1 MVWILK
7 LGNQKSA
14 FSIVVHSFKN
24 ENELFNPFM
33 TEAVIIWKPVH
44 WFAPHYISAIGKFLP
59 WIFAFDHVLF
69 GSFES
74 CARSLP
80 IHHYDMEMLKET
92 NPEIYQ
98 EYDDNGNFTVMVLD
112 QCHEQL
118 NKDVKG
124 KSKVFKC
131 SLFFNINGQPSKLFF

>member
-1 MVWILK
+1 M
-7 LGNQKSA
+7 
-14 FSIVVHSFKN
+14 
-24 ENELFNPFM
+24 
-33 TEAVIIWKPVH
+33 
-44 WFAPHYISAIGKFLP
+44 
-59 WIFAFDHVLF
+59 LF

-98 EYDDNGNFTVMVLD
+98 EYDDNGNFTVKKPQNQFSKMVLD
-112 QCHEQL
+112 QRHEQL

-131 SLFFNINGQPSKLFF
+131 SLFFNINCQPSKLFF